1 LFFVIVLTTCQ
12 KAAIPVS
19 ESTSSEI
26 SSTTQESA
34 SSAGSESPSTTSVQE
49 TSETLA
55 TSDTV
60 KPNWKTYTNED
71 YGFEIQYPEGLT
83 IEETFT
89 IYHHLSD
96 TWRDGAAEDSGGKPI
111 LSIIVYR
118 VENENT
124 YPRYFGTELRIGAS
138 TGTNDVENC
147 LNYDQ
152 YITSSSPTEKELI
165 NGITFNKLVIQ
176 DAATMQY
183 VEGISYR
190 TIYNDTCFAIEQLK
204 TGSNYRDVP
213 SPQDIPDSVL
223 NSYYD
228 SIIEIIK
235 TFKFTR

>member
-1 LFFVIVLTTCQ
+1 M
-12 KAAIPVS
+12 
-19 ESTSSEI
+19 
-26 SSTTQESA
+26 
-34 SSAGSESPSTTSVQE
+34 
-49 TSETLA
+49 
-55 TSDTV
+55 
-60 KPNWKTYTNED
+60 
-71 YGFEIQYPEGLT
+71 

-96 TWRDGAAEDSGGKPI
+96 TWRYSAAGDSGGKPI

-118 VENENT
+118 VENEST
-124 YPRYFGTELRIGAS
+124 YPRYFGAELRIGAS
-138 TGTNDVENC
+138 TDINDVGNC

-183 VEGISYR
+183 VEVISYR
-190 TIYNDTCFAIEQLK
+190 TIYNNTCFAIEQLK
-204 TGSNYRDVP
+204 AGSNYKDVP
-213 SPQDIPDSVL
+213 SPQDISDYVL

-235 TFKFTR
+235 TFKFVR